1 MRALFDTS
9 FLVAALVEAHP
20 HHEQAFR
27 RLAQARDSEVEG
39 LIAVHSVAETYA
51 VLTSLPV
58 SPRITPSAAWAL
70 LQHSVLAHLRPVDL
84 PAAVVQGV
92 VERLARRGLAGG
104 VVYDALIAE
113 AAAQGG
119 ADCLFTLNPGDFHR
133 VMESGSIEV
142 REN

>member
-1 MRALFDTS
+1 M
-9 FLVAALVEAHP
+9 
-20 HHEQAFR
+20 
-27 RLAQARDSEVEG
+27 
-39 LIAVHSVAETYA
+39 
-51 VLTSLPV
+51 
-58 SPRITPSAAWAL
+58 
-70 LQHSVLAHLRPVDL
+70 HLRLVDL

-92 VERLARRGLAGG
+92 VERLSRRGLAGG